1 VTESALLTFS
11 IGPVH
16 AFIGQAR
23 RIADLWAGSQILSD
37 LTHAAVD
44 ALLDDGTAA
53 LIFPR
58 ATRGNIPHGLPNRF
72 VARVPLADANQTAER
87 VESTVRKQWE
97 EIVSHGSKQLGRLG
111 FDVHELLA
119 TDPLW
124 KEAIHCSWSWVA
136 EEGGYAHASQAGAE
150 LYAASRVFR
159 PFAQSDEW
167 GMKCAICGERNA
179 LPNGDRVKV
188 TKVWRDVEGYAAKH
202 AGDLTPFVRPDQ
214 TRLCLVCASK
224 RFYPTFVKARDL
236 RTIFDS
242 FEKFQPEDDRPYFA
256 LVTMDGDRLGES
268 LRNASEEVQGKISEA
283 LSDFA
288 GSLRTDKS
296 ADLNLA
302 TLGLPWPPPSEPP
315 DQRRKRPQLIYAGG
329 EDVLFVADPRD
340 ALDCTMAIREHY
352 GRCFKA
358 KGFEAK
364 DHTISGAVVFAH
376 TKIPAGRLL
385 SDAEELLKR
394 KAKAERDSIA
404 IALHKRSGPAVE
416 TVFPWDGAINAGLLQ
431 NIVDELKARNLASRQ
446 TYELGEEHRALT
458 EVFTNEQ
465 QWRTWLEWRL
475 GRGEGSRAHVGRLAE
490 LLAPLFVDEKKRVE
504 ALRIA
509 RFLSSDVS
517 SKQKGVSPLSD
528 GGAA

>member
-1 VTESALLTFS
+1 MTATALLTFS

-16 AFIGQAR
+16 TFIGQAR

-37 LTHAAVD
+37 LTHVAVD
-44 ALLDDGTAA
+44 ALLDGTAT

-58 ATRGNIPHGLPNRF
+58 ATRDSIPQGLPNRF
-72 VARVPLADANQTAER
+72 VARVPLAGADEAAMRIETKVRQQWQAI
-87 VESTVRKQWE
+87 VE
-97 EIVSHGSKQLGRLG
+97 HGIEQLGRLN
-111 FDVHELLA
+111 FDVTNLLVR
-119 TDPLW
+119 DRLW
-124 KEAIHCSWSWVA
+124 KEAIQCSWSWVA
-136 EEGGYAHASQAGAE
+136 EEGDYAHASQAGAE
-150 LYAASRVFR
+150 LFAASRVFR
-159 PFAQSDEW
+159 KFAQSDEW

-179 LPNGDRVKV
+179 LPNGDRIKV
-188 TKVWRDVEGYAAKH
+188 IAVWRDLEDYAAKH
-202 AGDLTPFVRPDQ
+202 ASDLTPFVRPDQ

-224 RFYPTFVKARDL
+224 RFYPTFLKVKDR
-236 RTIFDS
+236 RTIFQS
-242 FEKFQPEDDRPYFA
+242 FEDFQPHDDRPYFA
-256 LVTMDGDRLGES
+256 LVTMDGDRLGEA
-268 LRNASEEVQGKISEA
+268 LRNSSEDAQGKISEA

-288 GSLRTDKS
+288 RSLRTDKS

-302 TLGLPWPPPSEPP
+302 NLGLPWPPPSEPR
-315 DQRRKRPQLIYAGG
+315 DQRRQRPQLIYAGG

-340 ALDCTMAIREHY
+340 ALDCAIAIRKHY
-352 GRCFKA
+352 GEFFK
-358 KGFEAK
+358 KQGFSPAEY
-364 DHTISGAVVFAH
+364 TISGAVIFAH

-394 KAKAERDSIA
+394 KAKADRDAIA

-416 TVFPWDGAINAGLLQ
+416 TVFPWDGAINVGLLQ
-431 NIVDELKARNLASRQ
+431 NIVNELKARNLASRQ
-446 TYELGEEHRALT
+446 TYELGEEYRSLA

-475 GRGEGSRAHVGRLAE
+475 ARGEVSREHVGRLAE

-509 RFLSSDVS
+509 RFLSSEVAS
-517 SKQKGVSPLSD
+517 RQNGASRTAD